1 MTADALLRRI
11 DDQTAATVSDRT
23 RNPRMR
29 VLVAGGPGL
38 AVRQSGSAIM
48 WCCGFGHAGPR
59 EQVSPRM
66 PAGSAEPRWRGNA
79 AFDEYRAETLRRLE
93 AEQREFADFLAHL
106 RDAKDKAEFDAFMA
120 ERRARP
126 QPPSERP

>member
-1 MTADALLRRI
+1 MQD
-11 DDQTAATVSDRT
+11 
-23 RNPRMR
+23 
-29 VLVAGGPGL
+29 
-38 AVRQSGSAIM
+38 
-48 WCCGFGHAGPR
+48 
-59 EQVSPRM
+59 
-66 PAGSAEPRWRGNA
+66 GSAEPRPPGNA

-93 AEQREFADFLAHL
+93 AEQRQFADFLAQL

>member
-1 MTADALLRRI
+1 
-11 DDQTAATVSDRT
+11 
-23 RNPRMR
+23 
-29 VLVAGGPGL
+29 
-38 AVRQSGSAIM
+38 M
-48 WCCGFGHAGPR
+48 WD
-59 EQVSPRM
+59 
-66 PAGSAEPRWRGNA
+66 GSAEPRRSGNA

-126 QPPSERP
+126 QPERSA